1 MERHPPTWH
10 AAYRAVRESAAVLDL
25 PGSCLIEI
33 GGPERRAYL
42 NSLCTN
48 KVDELEPGRGARA
61 FLLVPQK
68 ARVLADFLAC
78 ETGASL
84 LVECFGGTAGPALEI
99 LRKYYFGQEVEFTDL
114 SGGWRVLSLQ
124 GPESPAT
131 LERAGIDLPDPVE
144 GAQAESAVGTM
155 NGHVVRWSD
164 TGETGF
170 HVWVPAEAAAAL
182 STTLV
187 AAGATPGARQAWD
200 TTQIESGIA
209 IAGAE
214 LGPETIPLEA
224 PTENAIS
231 HTKGCYPGQE
241 VIARLWARGRPARLL
256 RGLRFQGDD
265 ALPPGA
271 TLDADGKP
279 AVARVT
285 RSAVSPALGPVGLA
299 YIHRDHVE
307 AGTRLRAGAV
317 EAEVADLPMVPVHA

>member
-1 MERHPPTWH
+1 VESDTPTWH

-25 PGSCLIEI
+25 PGSALIEI
-33 GGPERRAYL
+33 RGPERRTYL

-48 KVDELEPGRGARA
+48 KVDDLEPGRGARA

-68 ARVLADFLAC
+68 GRVLADFLAC
-78 ETGASL
+78 ETGESL
-84 LVECFGGTAGPALEI
+84 IVECFGGTAGVALEV

-114 SGGWRVLSLQ
+114 SEGWRVLSLQ
-124 GPESPAT
+124 GPESPAV
-131 LERAGIDLPDPVE
+131 LERAGLDLPDPVE
-144 GAQAESAVGTM
+144 GAHAGSAVGTADAR
-155 NGHVVRWSD
+155 VARWSD

-170 HVWVPAEAAAAL
+170 HVWVSSEVAAAMSTAL
-182 STTLV
+182 V
-187 AAGATPGARQAWD
+187 GAGAATGAREAWD
-200 TTQIESGIA
+200 AVQIESGIA
-209 IAGAE
+209 VAGAE

-256 RGLRFQGDD
+256 RGLRFGGDEP
-265 ALPPGA
+265 LPSGA

-279 AVARVT
+279 AAARVT
-285 RSAVSPALGPVGLA
+285 RSAVSPAIGPVALA
-299 YIHRDHVE
+299 YVHRDHVE
-307 AGTRLRAGAV
+307 AGTRLRAGSL

>member
-1 MERHPPTWH
+1 MAHHSPTWH
-10 AAYRAVRESAAVLDL
+10 AAYRAVRETAAVLDL
-25 PGSCLIEI
+25 PASGLIEI
-33 GGPERRAYL
+33 GGPERGGYL

-48 KVDELEPGRGARA
+48 KVDDLEPGRGARA

-68 ARVLADFLAC
+68 GRVLADFLAC
-78 ETGASL
+78 ETGASF
-84 LVECFGGTAGPALEI
+84 LVECFGGTAGPALET
-99 LRKYYFGQEVEFTDL
+99 LRKYYLGQEVEFTDL

-124 GPESPAT
+124 GPESAAV
-131 LERAGIDLPDPVE
+131 LERAGIDPPAPVE
-144 GAQAESAVGTM
+144 GAHAESALGRTH
-155 NGHVVRWSD
+155 GRIIRWSD

-170 HVWVPAEAAAAL
+170 HIWVPDEAAAGVSAG
-182 STTLV
+182 LV
-187 AAGATPGARQAWD
+187 AAGAAVGAPEAWD
-200 TTQIESGIA
+200 TAQIESGIA

-256 RGLRFQGDD
+256 RGLRFEGD
-265 ALPPGA
+265 AAPPPGA

-279 AVARVT
+279 GAARVT
-285 RSAVSPALGPVGLA
+285 RSAVSPALGPVALA
-299 YIHRDHVE
+299 YVHRDHVE

-317 EAEVADLPMVPVHA
+317 DAEVTDLPMVPVHA